1 MRSRGSVTLVMA
13 LALAWSVAA
22 CKSGSGEAP
31 GEVPVFDGI
40 GEGEAITALGTEPF
54 WSAKISGSTLTYS
67 TPDNFDGV
75 EIEVSR
81 FAGNGGLGFS
91 GTLDGVALN
100 IAVTPGDCSDQM
112 SDRTYP
118 YTVTL
123 KIGDAQLD
131 GCAYTDRQPFEG
143 EETP

>member
-31 GEVPVFDGI
+31 GEVPAFDGI

-54 WSAKISGSTLTYS
+54 WSAKISGRTLTYS
-67 TPDNFDGV
+67 TPDNFDSV

-81 FAGNGGLGFS
+81 FAGNAGLGFS
-91 GTLDGVALN
+91 GTLDGAALN